1 MIMIHSDD
9 TGLVLPPKVAQTQIV
24 IVPIRYKNDDPT
36 LLNDKAEELAGK
48 LRQAGM
54 RVVVDSSETHNPG
67 FKFAAWEV
75 KGIPARLELGM
86 KDYEK
91 EEVRVAVRHS
101 NKKFQAKWEN
111 IEGQMS
117 DLLQTIHNEMYAK
130 AEKARNE
137 HLKAL
142 TIGMTSWKHSIAEIS
157 ALLTGVIQSLA
168 KPQLRIDR
176 RRNR

>member
-9 TGLVLPPKVAQTQIV
+9 VGLVLPPKVAQTQIV
-24 IVPIRYKNDDPT
+24 IVPIRYKSDDPT
-36 LLNDKAEELAGK
+36 LLNEKAEELAKK

-67 FKFAAWEV
+67 FKFASWEV

-101 NKKFQAKWEN
+101 GKKFQAKWAN
-111 IEGQMS
+111 IEDQMREVL
-117 DLLQTIHNEMYAK
+117 D
-130 AEKARNE
+130 
-137 HLKAL
+137 
-142 TIGMTSWKHSIAEIS
+142 
-157 ALLTGVIQSLA
+157 
-168 KPQLRIDR
+168 
-176 RRNR
+176 

>member
-1 MIMIHSDD
+1 MIHSDD
-9 TGLVLPPKVAQTQIV
+9 VGLVLPPKVAQTQIV

-36 LLNDKAEELAGK
+36 LLNDKAEELAAK

-111 IEGQMS
+111 IEG
-117 DLLQTIHNEMYAK
+117 
-130 AEKARNE
+130 
-137 HLKAL
+137 
-142 TIGMTSWKHSIAEIS
+142 
-157 ALLTGVIQSLA
+157 
-168 KPQLRIDR
+168 
-176 RRNR
+176 